1 MGDGRVE
8 MMSTQYYF
16 RVTIS
21 VMKQHNQRN
30 LGREGRL
37 SLGLHGTHLF
47 IMEEV
52 IA

>member
-21 VMKQHNQRN
+21 VMKNNEQSNV
-30 LGREGRL
+30 GKKRL
-37 SLGLHGTHLF
+37 IWLTHPF
-47 IMEEV
+47 TV
-52 IA
+52 HH